1 MFSSIL
7 LFLVLPVLSFH
18 CSYSASLLSLSKGS
32 SLSVEN
38 LQDVIVSPNGMFSAG
53 FVAIGEN
60 AYSLAIWFTQTHSHS
75 RPTTVW
81 MANRENPVNGKRSKL
96 SLLQT
101 GNLVL
106 VDAGQQNVWSSNTVS
121 LAPAELHLK
130 DDGNLVLRELQG
142 TVLWQSFDCPTD
154 TLLPGQPLTR
164 HAQLVS
170 ARSESN
176 HSSGFYKLFFDD
188 DNVLRLLYD
197 GPDVSSV
204 YWPNPWQV
212 SWDAGRSTYNSSRF
226 AALDSLGRFLSSDDF
241 TFTTSD
247 YGVMKKRRLKI
258 DSDGNLR
265 MYSLH
270 DDVSNEW
277 YVSWQAKADT
287 CYIHGICGANSMCSY
302 DPKIG
307 RKCSCL
313 PGYRVKNHSDWSYGC
328 EPLFVFTC
336 NRSESTFL
344 EMPGLELYGYD
355 SNFSE
360 PSTYR
365 YCENLCLEDCNCN
378 GFQHSYNNDNN
389 NFMCYLKKQ
398 LLNGRRTPNFK
409 GTTYLRVPKNHSLF
423 REESFDASEHV
434 CSVQIPR
441 AYVGDHASRIVRFFL
456 WVAIAVGALE
466 SVCILVVWVFTVET
480 REKSSA
486 DQQGYQLVTNRFR
499 KYNYSELKRR
509 QRGSAKRL
517 EGVQEGLCT
526 KAFYQIKDMQQ

>member
-1 MFSSIL
+1 MAFSIL
-7 LFLVLPVLSFH
+7 FLLLPVLSFH
-18 CSYSASLLSLSKGS
+18 CSHSASLLSLSKGS
-32 SLSVEN
+32 SLSVEKP
-38 LQDVIVSPNGMFSAG
+38 QDAIVSPNCMFSAG
-53 FVAIGEN
+53 FVGIGEN
-60 AYSLAIWFTQTHSHS
+60 GYSLAIWFTQTHSHS
-75 RPTTVW
+75 HPTTVW

-106 VDAGQQNVWSSNTVS
+106 VDAGQQNVRSSNTVS
-121 LAPAELHLK
+121 FALAELHLK

-142 TVLWQSFDCPTD
+142 TVLRQSFDFLTD

-212 SWDAGRSTYNSSRF
+212 SWDAGRSTYK
-226 AALDSLGRFLSSDDF
+226 SDDF

-270 DDVSNEW
+270 DDVSNE
-277 YVSWQAKADT
+277 
-287 CYIHGICGANSMCSY
+287 CY

-307 RKCSCL
+307 RECSRL
-313 PGYRVKNHSDWSYGC
+313 PGHRVKNHSDWSYGC
-328 EPLFVFTC
+328 EPLFVLTC

-389 NFMCYLKKQ
+389 DFMCYLKKQ

-441 AYVGDHASRIVRFFL
+441 AYVGDHVSRIVRL
-456 WVAIAVGALE
+456 ARLHHKSPPHRPPPSWRQGAKPEHHRDAGLNRAR
-466 SVCILVVWVFTVET
+466 LRLPRAFTVAQNFRHHAVTKSDRHTAPRRPDRDPSASPRATSHRCDVISRQQPRRRRIITT
-480 REKSSA
+480 RPA
-486 DQQGYQLVTNRFR
+486 QTLPR
-499 KYNYSELKRR
+499 ELAPPSRNP
-509 QRGSAKRL
+509 GIIPVL
-517 EGVQEGLCT
+517 
-526 KAFYQIKDMQQ
+526 